1 MPKMDIL
8 DCSRSDLLSWIDLR
22 AQIPCPK
29 IMVGAA
35 IVRRGPSGAE
45 TLILK
50 NKPGRDNDNL
60 HEIPG
65 GEMKDTDSTV
75 RDAIFRTVAES
86 VSLQVIDVWNCLPPI
101 IEVQEETV
109 ENSSAKGKDTVE
121 NAAAGPSSQAEQAAQ
136 PVVIRRPV
144 VHFNFVVIARGD
156 GAGFQVNVEE
166 HEMGIWVDT
175 KNSADIDMKDAM
187 RDVVKTAVRL

>member
-1 MPKMDIL
+1 MLRMDIL

-60 HEIPG
+60 HGIPG
-65 GEMKDTDSTV
+65 GEMKDADSTV
-75 RDAIFRTVAES
+75 RDAIIRTVAES

-101 IEVQEETV
+101 LDIQEETV
-109 ENSSAKGKDTVE
+109 EDSTANGKETVE
-121 NAAAGPSSQAEQAAQ
+121 NAVAGSSSQAAQ
-136 PVVIRRPV
+136 RVVIRRPV
-144 VHFNFVVIARGD
+144 VHFNFVVNARGD

-166 HEMGIWVDT
+166 HEMGIWIDAE
-175 KNSADIDMKDAM
+175 KSADIEMKDAM